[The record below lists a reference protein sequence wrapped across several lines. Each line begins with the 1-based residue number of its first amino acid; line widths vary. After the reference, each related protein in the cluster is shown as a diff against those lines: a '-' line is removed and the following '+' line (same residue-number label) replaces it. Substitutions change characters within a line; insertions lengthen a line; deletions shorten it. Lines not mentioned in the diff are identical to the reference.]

1 MISVEEIRARLSP
14 LTNGVAL
21 RLIVLFG
28 SAASGKVHCQSD
40 IDLGFLYDGK
50 VDVLSLTNEILRL
63 LNTDQVDV
71 VDLRRTSPLLKFS
84 IARNGI
90 PLYERRPG
98 LFSEFC
104 SLAFRRYVDTKK
116 LRDARAQEI
125 KQFLESRG
133 LA

>member
-1 MISVEEIRARLSP
+1 MISVEEIRARLFP
-14 LTNGVAL
+14 LTDDKDL

-28 SAASGKVHCQSD
+28 SAASGKAHCQSD
-40 IDLGFLYDGK
+40 IDLAFLYDGK
-50 VDVLSLTNEILRL
+50 MDILSLTNKILRL

-71 VDLRRTSPLLKFS
+71 VDLRGTSPLLKFS
-84 IARNGI
+84 IARKGI
-90 PLYERRPG
+90 PIYERSPG

-116 LRDARAQEI
+116 LRDARAQGI
-125 KQFLESRG
+125 RRFLESRG